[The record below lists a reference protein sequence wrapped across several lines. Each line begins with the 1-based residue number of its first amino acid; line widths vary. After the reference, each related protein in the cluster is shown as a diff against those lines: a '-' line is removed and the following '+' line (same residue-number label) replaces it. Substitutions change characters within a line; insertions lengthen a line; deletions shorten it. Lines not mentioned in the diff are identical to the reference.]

1 MNTIKL
7 FKAIKLSGIF
17 LLFIGFFACG
27 GVSKNEALA
36 YNEDIV
42 DGQLK
47 VITAFN
53 NWNNSEENS
62 DSLFQILNNIVE
74 SELKRSETMKNL
86 GEDAS
91 FKDAYIT

>member
-36 YNEDIV
+36 YN
-42 DGQLK
+42 
-47 VITAFN
+47 
-53 NWNNSEENS
+53 
-62 DSLFQILNNIVE
+62 
-74 SELKRSETMKNL
+74 
-86 GEDAS
+86 
-91 FKDAYIT
+91 